1 MPQETTSCY
10 TESVRRT
17 TLEIDDDMLS
27 QVREIL
33 GTKGVKDT
41 VDEALRE
48 VLRREAGKRLIEW
61 YKENEDLHNP
71 EIMSQAWPDP
81 PIS

>member
-17 TLEIDDDMLS
+17 TLEIDEDMLS

-48 VLRREAGKRLIEW
+48 VLRREAGKRLMAW
-61 YKENEDLHNP
+61 YKENEDLRNP
-71 EIMSQAWPDP
+71 EIMSRAWPTP

>member
-1 MPQETTSCY
+1 MPLETTSCY
-10 TESVRRT
+10 TEGVRRT
-17 TLEIDDDMLS
+17 TLEIDEDMLS
-27 QVREIL
+27 QAREIL

-48 VLRREAGKRLIEW
+48 VLRREAGERLMEW

-71 EIMSQAWPDP
+71 EIMRHAWPDP
-81 PIS
+81 PTL

>member
-1 MPQETTSCY
+1 MPLETTSCY
-10 TESVRRT
+10 TQSVRRT
-17 TLEIDDDMLS
+17 TLEIDEDMLS
-27 QVREIL
+27 QAREIL

-48 VLRREAGKRLIEW
+48 VLRREAGERLMAW
-61 YKENEDLHNP
+61 YKENEDLRNP
-71 EIMSQAWPDP
+71 EIMSRAWPTP